1 MLGIA
6 GATAIDASV
15 AAVTVNGVELLIEP
29 EVAVMVDVPRPALT
43 AIPETPSIAATIG
56 ADEVHVTDGR
66 F

>member
-15 AAVTVNGVELLIEP
+15 AAVTVSVVELLIEP
-29 EVAVMVDVPRPALT
+29 ELAVMVVTPRPALAAT
-43 AIPETPSIAATIG
+43 PETLSIAATVG